1 MDADGINA
9 ETDPSAE
16 LVVRARERQ
25 MLSGLVYA
33 AVGQVSNRFKLCAS
47 VSLATRKLHVASTP
61 VGTTIGRVLNTMAS
75 GKYEVGPTV
84 LFDSTEIEQ
93 AACHRADVRDEQL
106 DIMAWG
112 LKMHPNMPLGD
123 MHRILAGMR

>member
-1 MDADGINA
+1 
-9 ETDPSAE
+9 
-16 LVVRARERQ
+16 

-33 AVGQVSNRFKLCAS
+33 AVGQVSNRFQLCAS

-75 GKYEVGPTV
+75 GKYEPGPTTV
-84 LFDSTEIEQ
+84 FDSPELKQPLRSVPPEERLEIF
-93 AACHRADVRDEQL
+93 H
-106 DIMAWG
+106 WG
-112 LKMHPNMPLGD
+112 LSFEQNMPLGD